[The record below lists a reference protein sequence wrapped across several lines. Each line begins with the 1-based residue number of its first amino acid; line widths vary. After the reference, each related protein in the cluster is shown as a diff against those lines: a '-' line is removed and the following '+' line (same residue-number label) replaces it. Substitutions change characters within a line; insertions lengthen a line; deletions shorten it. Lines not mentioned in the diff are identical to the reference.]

1 MRFAPLLPIAAVAAF
16 AAGAAAA
23 QTPTSGGMNDQAT
36 ATAPAAAQAATPA
49 SATIGAGGVTSSPTP
64 ADEAYKLKAGDPN
77 VVSNNPVPDTP
88 ANRHLYGGP
97 MSNAGRHTAAS
108 GD

>member
-1 MRFAPLLPIAAVAAF
+1 MRFVPLLPIAALAAL
-16 AAGAAAA
+16 AAGTAAA
-23 QTPTSGGMNDQAT
+23 QTSPSGGMNDQST
-36 ATAPAAAQAATPA
+36 AAPSAAQAAMPA

-64 ADEAYKLKAGDPN
+64 ADEAFKLKAGDPN
-77 VVSNNPVPDTP
+77 VVSNAPIPDTP

-97 MSNAGRHTAAS
+97 MSNAGRHTAPT